1 MMPLPPLPRNLG
13 VFGTA
18 SQSTAPTPAMLR
30 SRPGTGKGGKRYNIV
45 RGQLKKAKFTAEEK
59 KSQREKW
66 KKYVGMVQE
75 ETEQMLRKDL
85 ATTHISCPD
94 CKKTITRRNLVRHRT
109 MQ

>member
-1 MMPLPPLPRNLG
+1 
-13 VFGTA
+13 
-18 SQSTAPTPAMLR
+18 MLR

-45 RGQLKKAKFTAEEK
+45 HGQLKKAKFTVEEK

-94 CKKTITRRNLVRHRT
+94 CKKTITRRNYAGVCKLGTRSETRLLASKVNLVYVT
-109 MQ
+109 